1 MSPELCC
8 SVALWHGHTFKANS
22 SRRKFDLIGL
32 QADTGVSGSSGPA
45 LTLSPLV
52 LQSFFLARQASLWS
66 LEHGKL
72 IPATNHCSLTPG
84 AVSFLIPIATG
95 TRRPGSHLAPPSSPP
110 TGAATCSHLMVAGRP
125 VCSSTHCPGARP
137 QQTPSQ
143 NPKGFSNP
151 RGRQAPPGSKFLEPF
166 FLPPSLFPLCEA
178 ELATPDSLQ
187 QCTLVPR
194 S

>member
-1 MSPELCC
+1 M
-8 SVALWHGHTFKANS
+8 AFWHGHTFKAKS
-22 SRRKFDLIGL
+22 SRRKFDLTGL

-72 IPATNHCSLTPG
+72 IPATNRYSLTPQCG
-84 AVSFLIPIATG
+84 FISHSHCYRNETPWVPSG
-95 TRRPGSHLAPPSSPP
+95 TPSSPH
-110 TGAATCSHLMVAGRP
+110 TGAATYSHLMVAGWP
-125 VCSSTHCPGARP
+125 VCASTHRPGARP

-151 RGRQAPPGSKFLEPF
+151 RGRQAPPGCKFLKPF
-166 FLPPSLFPLCEA
+166 FFHHPCFLCV
-178 ELATPDSLQ
+178 ELN
-187 QCTLVPR
+187 
-194 S
+194 